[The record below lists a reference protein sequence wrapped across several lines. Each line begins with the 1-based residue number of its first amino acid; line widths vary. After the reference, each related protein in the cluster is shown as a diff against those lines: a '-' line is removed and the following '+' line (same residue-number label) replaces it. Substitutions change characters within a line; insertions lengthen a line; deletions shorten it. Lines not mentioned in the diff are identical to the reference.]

1 MSRPRIACYNWFEG
15 NMEGVPRRNASQFTF
30 KIGNG
35 LSIKREDLQNY
46 DPFKGVTDS
55 KARTTSSADTHQC

>member
-1 MSRPRIACYNWFEG
+1 
-15 NMEGVPRRNASQFTF
+15 MEGVPRRNASQFTF